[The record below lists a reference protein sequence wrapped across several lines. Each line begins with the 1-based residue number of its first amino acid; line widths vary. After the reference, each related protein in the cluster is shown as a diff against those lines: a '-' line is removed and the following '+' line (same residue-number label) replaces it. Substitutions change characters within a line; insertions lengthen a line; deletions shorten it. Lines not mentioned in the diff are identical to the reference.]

1 MDSLDHDSNATP
13 EVTPK
18 TAQRPRLLE
27 GLEGIA
33 YPIEREA
40 GSILLCE
47 GETGGIFL
55 LCRGKAR
62 LTMYSRT
69 GEKLAFRTV
78 GPGYLIG
85 LPASMRNQPYNFT
98 AELLEDS
105 QVAFI
110 RNQDIPTLLRR
121 RSDLCFRLVQTLSQ
135 ELRRLQR
142 AAIPPGRRVRRVVLK
157 VLEAPK
163 WSPANG
169 NEMVN

>member
-1 MDSLDHDSNATP
+1 MNPLNHNEAP
-13 EVTPK
+13 ELEPNNV
-18 TAQRPRLLE
+18 QRNKLLE

-69 GEKLAFRTV
+69 GDKLAFRTV
-78 GPGYLIG
+78 GPGYLLG
-85 LPASMRNQPYNFT
+85 LPASMRKQPYNYT
-98 AELLEDS
+98 VELLEDS

-110 RNQDIPTLLRR
+110 RNQDIPALLRR
-121 RSDLCFRLVQTLSQ
+121 RSDLCFQVVQTLCH

-142 AAIPPGRRVRRVVLK
+142 AALPPGRHARRAVLK
-157 VLEAPK
+157 VIE
-163 WSPANG
+163 SPGGSSSNG
-169 NEMVN
+169 SGTIN

>member
-1 MDSLDHDSNATP
+1 MNPLNHNEAP
-13 EVTPK
+13 ELEPNNV
-18 TAQRPRLLE
+18 QRNKLLE
-27 GLEGIA
+27 GLEKIA

-62 LTMYSRT
+62 LTMYSRS

-78 GPGYLIG
+78 GPGYLLG
-85 LPASMRNQPYNFT
+85 LPASMRKQPYNYT
-98 AELLEDS
+98 VELLEDS

-121 RSDLCFRLVQTLSQ
+121 RNDLCFRVVQTLCH

-142 AAIPPGRRVRRVVLK
+142 AALPPGRQARRAVLK
-157 VLEAPK
+157 VIE
-163 WSPANG
+163 SPGGSPSSGSGMIN
-169 NEMVN
+169 

>member
-1 MDSLDHDSNATP
+1 MNSLNQELNQTS
-13 EVTPK
+13 EVKAKMMPPAK
-18 TAQRPRLLE
+18 LLR

-33 YPIEREA
+33 YPIVREA

-47 GETGGIFL
+47 GESGGIFL
-55 LCRGKAR
+55 LCRGRAR

-78 GPGYLIG
+78 GRGYLLG
-85 LPASMRNQPYNFT
+85 LPASMRKQPYNFT

-110 RNQDIPTLLRR
+110 RHQDIPTLLRR
-121 RSDLCFRLVQTLSQ
+121 RPDLCLRFVRTLSH

-142 AAIPPGRRVRRVVLK
+142 AAIPPERRAGRALLRVVEPRNN
-157 VLEAPK
+157 VSSNAEGMI
-163 WSPANG
+163 N
-169 NEMVN
+169 

>member
-1 MDSLDHDSNATP
+1 MDSFNREPNETP
-13 EVTPK
+13 EVITK
-18 TAQRPRLLE
+18 VAQRNRMLS
-27 GLEGIA
+27 GLEDIA

-47 GETGGIFL
+47 GESGGIFL

-98 AELLEDS
+98 AELLVNS

-121 RSDLCFRLVQTLSQ
+121 RNDLCFRVIQTLSH

-142 AAIPPGRRVRRVVLK
+142 AAIPPGRRVRRAVLK
-157 VLEAPK
+157 VVEAPQ
-163 WSPANG
+163 WYPTDG

>member
-1 MDSLDHDSNATP
+1 MNSLNHDSNEAP
-13 EVTPK
+13 DMN
-18 TAQRPRLLE
+18 PRLLE

-40 GSILLCE
+40 GAILLCE
-47 GETGGIFL
+47 GESGGIFL

-78 GPGYLIG
+78 GPGYLLG
-85 LPASMRNQPYNFT
+85 LPASMRNQPYNYT

-105 QVAFI
+105 RVAFI
-110 RNQDIPTLLRR
+110 RQQDIPILLRR
-121 RSDLCFRLVQTLSQ
+121 RSDLCLRLVRTLSQ

-142 AAIPPGRRVRRVVLK
+142 AAIPPGRRVRRAVLK
-157 VLEAPK
+157 VVEPAR
-163 WSPANG
+163 WSPSNG
-169 NEMVN
+169 NGMVN

>member
-1 MDSLDHDSNATP
+1 MKP
-13 EVTPK
+13 
-18 TAQRPRLLE
+18 QLLE

-47 GETGGIFL
+47 GESGGVFL

-78 GPGYLIG
+78 GPGYLLG
-85 LPASMRNQPYNFT
+85 LPASMRNQPYNYT

-105 QVAFI
+105 RVAFI
-110 RNQDIPTLLRR
+110 RKQDIPTLLRR
-121 RSDLCFRLVQTLSQ
+121 RSDLCLRLVRTLSQ

-142 AAIPPGRRVRRVVLK
+142 ASIAPGRRVRRAALK
-157 VLEAPK
+157 VVEAPR
-163 WSPANG
+163 WSPSNG
-169 NEMVN
+169 NGMIN

>member
-1 MDSLDHDSNATP
+1 MNPLNHNEVP
-13 EVTPK
+13 ELEPNNV
-18 TAQRPRLLE
+18 QRNKLLE

-78 GPGYLIG
+78 GPGYLLG
-85 LPASMRNQPYNFT
+85 LPASMRKQPYNYT
-98 AELLEDS
+98 VELLEDS

-121 RSDLCFRLVQTLSQ
+121 RSDLCFRVVQTLCH

-142 AAIPPGRRVRRVVLK
+142 AALPPGRQARRAVLRVI
-157 VLEAPK
+157 E
-163 WSPANG
+163 SPGGSPSNDG
-169 NEMVN
+169 GMIN

>member
-1 MDSLDHDSNATP
+1 MTCLNQGSNEVP
-13 EVTPK
+13 EVK
-18 TAQRPRLLE
+18 TKTVSRARLLQ

-33 YPIEREA
+33 HPIEREA

-69 GEKLAFRTV
+69 GEKLSLRTV
-78 GPGYLIG
+78 GPGYLLG
-85 LPASMRNQPYNFT
+85 LPASMRNQPYNYT
-98 AELLEDS
+98 VELLEDS

-110 RNQDIPTLLRR
+110 RKQDIPTLLRL
-121 RSDLCFRLVQTLSQ
+121 RSDLCLRFVRTLSH

-142 AAIPPGRRVRRVVLK
+142 ASTPAAQRGSRPVLRPLPRPNK
-157 VLEAPK
+157 DA
-163 WSPANG
+163 ANG
-169 NEMVN
+169 GTQVN

>member
-1 MDSLDHDSNATP
+1 MNSLNDDSIEAADMK
-13 EVTPK
+13 PK
-18 TAQRPRLLE
+18 LLE

-40 GSILLCE
+40 GAILLCE
-47 GETGGIFL
+47 GESGGIFL

-78 GPGYLIG
+78 GPGYLLG
-85 LPASMRNQPYNFT
+85 LPASMRNQPYNYT
-98 AELLEDS
+98 AELLENS

-110 RNQDIPTLLRR
+110 RKQDIPTLLRR
-121 RSDLCFRLVQTLSQ
+121 RSDLCLRLVRTLSQ

-142 AAIPPGRRVRRVVLK
+142 AAIPPGRRVRRAVLK
-157 VLEAPK
+157 VVEPPP
-163 WSPANG
+163 WSRSNG
-169 NEMVN
+169 NGMIN

>member
-1 MDSLDHDSNATP
+1 MTCMNQELNALP
-13 EVTPK
+13 EMKKSVSRTK
-18 TAQRPRLLE
+18 LLQ

-33 YPIEREA
+33 HPIEREA

-69 GEKLAFRTV
+69 GQKLSFRTV
-78 GPGYLIG
+78 GPGYLLG
-85 LPASMRNQPYNFT
+85 LPASMRNQPYNYT
-98 AELLEDS
+98 VELLEDS

-110 RNQDIPTLLRR
+110 RKQDIPTLLRL
-121 RSDLCFRLVQTLSQ
+121 RSDLCLRFVRTLSH

-142 AAIPPGRRVRRVVLK
+142 AAVPAAQRGGKPVLK
-157 VLEAPK
+157 PLPPPSRDPETG
-163 WSPANG
+163 SPL
-169 NEMVN
+169 VN